1 MREEVGEIMQALI
14 MTGMEDHTEDSGL
27 HPMGYWKELRMLSR
41 CESSGGLL
49 PFRA

>member
-1 MREEVGEIMQALI
+1 MQALI
-14 MTGMEDHTEDSGL
+14 MTGMEDHTADSGP
-27 HPMGYWKELRMLSR
+27 HPVGYWKAQRMLSR